1 MRKIFLLSRIQLPFI
16 LEALDIRLQPRWD
29 DPLPYIHVLPNNPH
43 YWTDPLSSCASS
55 VSYSRVKKNI

>member
-29 DPLPYIHVLPNNPH
+29 DPLPYIHILPDTPTTGQTLYH
-43 YWTDPLSSCASS
+43 PVHLL
-55 VSYSRVKKNI
+55 